1 MSDASLRPGLFARL
15 KAGLARSA
23 SALSGAIAGALGSG
37 RLDQA
42 TLDQLEEGLIAADLG
57 VPTASALIAELKAE
71 RFGKEASVDDVRGAL
86 SGKIAARLA
95 PLARPLAPD
104 AARKPHVILVA
115 GVNGTGKTTTIGKL
129 AARYRSEGRRVV
141 LAAAD
146 TFRAA
151 AIEQLRIWSAR
162 AGAALVAGAVGA
174 DPAGVAFEALTRAT
188 AEGADVLIVD
198 TAGRLQ
204 NKAVLMDE
212 LAKIVR
218 VLKRLEPSAPH
229 DVVLVLDATTGQNA
243 IGQVEVFS
251 SVAAVSGLI
260 MTKLDGTAR
269 GGVLVAI
276 AEKFKLPIHAI
287 GVGEAIEDLQPF
299 EADAFA
305 RALTGAENG

>member
-1 MSDASLRPGLFARL
+1 MSDPRGAGVRPGLLARL

-23 SALSGAIAGALGSG
+23 STFSDAIASALGSG

-57 VPTASALIAELKAE
+57 VPTAAALIAGLKEE
-71 RFGKEASVDDVRGAL
+71 RLGKEASADEVRAVLAGR
-86 SGKIAARLA
+86 IAARLA

-104 AARKPHVILVA
+104 PARKPHVILVA

-129 AARYRSEGRRVV
+129 AARFKAEGHRVV

-151 AIEQLRIWSAR
+151 AIEQLKVWSDR
-162 AGAALVAGAVGA
+162 AGATFVAGAVGG
-174 DPAGVAFEALTRAT
+174 DPAGVAFEALTRAM
-188 AEGADVLIVD
+188 AEGADILIVD

-204 NKAVLMDE
+204 NKAALMEE

-243 IGQVEVFS
+243 IGQVEVFQ
-251 SVAAVSGLI
+251 SVGAVSGLI

-287 GVGEAIEDLQPF
+287 GVGETIEDLQPF
-299 EADAFA
+299 EADSFA
-305 RALTGAENG
+305 RALTGV

>member
-1 MSDASLRPGLFARL
+1 VSGGERPGLLARL

-23 SALSGAIAGALGSG
+23 SALSDAIAGALGSG
-37 RLDQA
+37 WLDQA

-57 VPTASALIAELKAE
+57 PPTAAALVAGLKEE
-71 RFGKEASVDDVRGAL
+71 RFGKEASADEVRAAL
-86 SGKIAARLA
+86 ARRIAALLE
-95 PLARPLAPD
+95 PLARPLALDPT
-104 AARKPHVILVA
+104 RKPHVILVA

-129 AARYRSEGRRVV
+129 AARYKAEGHRAV

-151 AIEQLRIWSAR
+151 AIEQLRIWSER
-162 AGAALVAGAVGA
+162 AGATLVAGAVGA
-174 DPAGVAFEALTRAT
+174 DPAGVAFAALTRAK
-188 AEGADVLIVD
+188 AESADVLIVD

-204 NKAVLMDE
+204 NKAALMDE

-243 IGQVEVFS
+243 IGQVEVFQ
-251 SVAAVSGLI
+251 SVCAVSGLV

-276 AEKFKLPIHAI
+276 AERFKLPVYAI
-287 GVGEAIEDLQPF
+287 GVGEKIEDLQPF

-305 RALTGAENG
+305 RALTGADPAA